1 MQNILAFFR
10 LSRPAVST
18 SPIPACPR
26 PTAADLGLHVIAAN
40 GPFGVEPDVPLV
52 TATELWEAFG
62 TNEADAERRFAH
74 RPVYVAGAVDRVTR
88 EGAGY
93 AVRLSVSGMAFDTV
107 RCQTSDHRR
116 FNLADLR
123 RGQLVVV
130 VGRRVFRHDGRVV
143 VDDALVVHDDLT
155 SLVPWG
161 RR

>member
-10 LSRPAVST
+10 LSHPVTATNPVSAG
-18 SPIPACPR
+18 SR
-26 PTAADLGLHVIAAN
+26 PTAADLGLHVVVAN

-52 TATELWEAFG
+52 TATALWEAFS

-74 RPVYVAGAVDRVTR
+74 RPVYVAGAVDQVTR

-107 RCQTSDHRR
+107 RCRTSDDLR

-123 RGQLVVV
+123 RGQMVVV
-130 VGRRVFRHDGRVV
+130 VGRHVFRTGAHVI
-143 VDDALVVHDDLT
+143 VDDALLVHDDLT
-155 SLVPWG
+155 SLVPRG

>member
-10 LSRPAVST
+10 LSRPA
-18 SPIPACPR
+18 PAMNPDSNGSR
-26 PTAADLGLHVIAAN
+26 PTAADLGLHVVVAN

-52 TATELWEAFG
+52 TATELWEAFN
-62 TNEADAERRFAH
+62 TNEANAERRFAH
-74 RPVYVAGAVDRVTR
+74 SPIYVAGAVDRVAR
-88 EGAGY
+88 EGAEY

-107 RCQTSDHRR
+107 RCRTSDHRR

-123 RGQLVVV
+123 RGQMVVV

-143 VDDALVVHDDLT
+143 VDDALVVHEDLT
-155 SLVPWG
+155 SLVAWG

>member
-10 LSRPAVST
+10 LSHPFAAKNPASAG
-18 SPIPACPR
+18 SR
-26 PTAADLGLHVIAAN
+26 PTAADLGLHVVVAN

-52 TATELWEAFG
+52 TATALWEAFS